1 MAEREATGNRARF
14 LRLAHT
20 ERIIGLLRG
29 GPVSRAELQ
38 ARTGLSRATVS
49 AIVAELRRD
58 GVVES
63 RPAPAPRTAGPGR
76 PAELIGLAERNART
90 VGVAFYRDGL
100 RVALGDALR
109 QIVGVAER
117 PFSRR
122 MGWAE
127 RGEVAVDT
135 LRALC
140 AEYDVTLTGVD
151 GVGVGVVGPV
161 APGRLAGRWR
171 VAVDRLADLVGAP
184 VYVDNNVRLA
194 ALAETIWGAAAGHD
208 SALYLHI
215 GEGVGGGL
223 ILGGRLYRGDS
234 GAAGEFGH
242 VTVDPDGPVCHCSR
256 RGCLELYANVPAILS
271 AAGRRGPRARDVEA
285 GYGLT
290 DTLAD
295 PAVAA
300 ALHRAA
306 GYAGAVVGAA
316 LATLDVHHV
325 VVGGLFA
332 AAGEEV
338 RTVFADTVRTRVL
351 SSVAERLRVVPA
363 TLGPPGG
370 ALGAVA
376 LVHHSSPLLTG
387 YEPLR
392 HSTPAR

>member
-1 MAEREATGNRARF
+1 MGSAGNRARF

-20 ERIIGLLRG
+20 ERIVGLLRH

-58 GVVES
+58 GVVAS
-63 RPAPAPRTAGPGR
+63 RPDPQARSGPGR

-100 RVALGDALR
+100 RVALGDALH
-109 QIVGVAER
+109 QILGVTER
-117 PFSRR
+117 PFPRS

-151 GVGVGVVGPV
+151 GVGVGTVGPV
-161 APGRLAGRWR
+161 APGRLAGRWQ
-171 VAVDRLADLVGAP
+171 VAVDRLAEVVGAP

-208 SALYLHI
+208 SAVYLHI

-223 ILGGRLYRGDS
+223 VLGGRLYRGDS

-242 VTVDPDGPVCHCSR
+242 VTVDPDGPPCHCSR
-256 RGCLELYANVPAILS
+256 RGCLELYANVPAILT
-271 AAGRRGPRARDVEA
+271 AAGRRGAAARDVEA
-285 GYGLT
+285 GYGLS
-290 DTLAD
+290 DALAD
-295 PAVAA
+295 PAMDA
-300 ALHRAA
+300 ALKRAA

-332 AAGEEV
+332 AAGDEV
-338 RTVFADTVRTRVL
+338 RAVFADTVRSQVL
-351 SSVAERLRVVPA
+351 VSVADRLRIVPA
-363 TLGPPGG
+363 VLGAPGG

-376 LVHHSSPLLTG
+376 LVHQSSPLLTG

-392 HSTPAR
+392 HSTPDRATR

>member
-1 MAEREATGNRARF
+1 MDNRAHF

-20 ERIIGLLRG
+20 ERIVGLLRQ

-58 GVVES
+58 GVVAA
-63 RPAPAPRTAGPGR
+63 RPDPHERTGPGR
-76 PAELIGLAERNART
+76 PAELIGLADRNART

-100 RVALGDALR
+100 RVALGDALH

-117 PFSRR
+117 PFARST
-122 MGWAE
+122 GWAE
-127 RGEVAVDT
+127 RGAVAVET
-135 LRALC
+135 LRELC
-140 AEYDVTLTGVD
+140 VEYEVTLAGVD

-171 VAVDRLADLVGAP
+171 VAVDRLAEAVGAP

-208 SALYLHI
+208 SALYLHV

-223 ILGGRLYRGDS
+223 VLGGRLYRGDS

-242 VTVDPDGPVCHCSR
+242 VTVDPDGPRCHCSR

-271 AAGRRGPRARDVEA
+271 AAGRRGARARDIEA
-285 GYGLT
+285 GYGLAEA
-290 DTLAD
+290 LAD
-295 PAVAA
+295 PAVDA
-300 ALHRAA
+300 ALRRAA
-306 GYAGAVVGAA
+306 EHAGTVVAAA
-316 LATLDVHHV
+316 LATVDVHHV

-332 AAGEEV
+332 AAGEHV
-338 RTVFADTVRTRVL
+338 RRTFADTVRSRVL
-351 SSVAERLRVVPA
+351 ASVAERLRVVPA
-363 TLGPPGG
+363 ALGAPGG

-392 HSTPAR
+392 HSITERRTT